1 MAGGTGVVIEPAT
14 LRLLVC
20 EVGRRACG
28 LQLEHVVETMRPLP
42 LEPLASAPVFVSGL
56 AIVRGEPIPVL
67 DLRRLLGS
75 TTAPESARRMV
86 ILRLDARRA
95 GLLVD
100 GVQGVRPIGTNT
112 LRTLPPLLGDASAE
126 IVSQMGRLDEKLLLV
141 LESGRLVP
149 DSVWTALDGGGRP
162 A

>member
-1 MAGGTGVVIEPAT
+1 M

-28 LQLEHVVETMRPLP
+28 LSLEHVVETMRPLP
-42 LEPLASAPVFVSGL
+42 LEPLATAPAFVSGL
-56 AIVRGEPIPVL
+56 AIVRGEPMPVL

-75 TTAPESARRMV
+75 TTVSESPRRMV
-86 ILRLDARRA
+86 ILRFDARRA

-100 GVQGVRPIGTNT
+100 GVQAVRRVGADT
-112 LRTLPPLLGDASAE
+112 LQSLPRLLGEASAE
-126 IVSQMGRLDEKLLLV
+126 IVTQIGRLDEKLLLV
-141 LESGRLVP
+141 LESARLVP
-149 DSVWTALDGGGRP
+149 DEVWTALDGRGRP